1 MIQIRSAVPED
12 AERLLQIYAYYVE
25 KTAVSFEYD
34 VPTVEAFRQR
44 IEKTLQKYPYLVLE
58 EDGKVVGYSYAGAF
72 IARSAYNHCCEVTIY
87 LDREKKRKG
96 YGSMLYRALEEK
108 LKKLGIRNLYACIGD
123 PIEEDEYLTR
133 NSEMF
138 HRSVGYEKVGDFHKC
153 GYKFGS
159 WYNMIW
165 MEKIIGE

>member
-58 EDGKVVGYSYAGAF
+58 EDGKVVGPADG
-72 IARSAYNHCCEVTIY
+72 
-87 LDREKKRKG
+87 
-96 YGSMLYRALEEK
+96 
-108 LKKLGIRNLYACIGD
+108 LGVL
-123 PIEEDEYLTR
+123 
-133 NSEMF
+133 
-138 HRSVGYEKVGDFHKC
+138 V
-153 GYKFGS
+153 
-159 WYNMIW
+159 
-165 MEKIIGE
+165 